1 MSNPNAP
8 NQTVALEDLYT
19 ALSTVSS
26 EVIHEIAH
34 TLLFLRQLA
43 NLAKGGAGAAEEFM
57 SFADQE
63 IARLERLLGNLRRFK
78 GSVPQRGSVRLLE
91 VVQPIL
97 VGLTSAADGFPRGE
111 VDVPSALTIS
121 EDPALVAQALRNLLE
136 HARDTAGMHGAFGIR
151 AVVPQV
157 AGSGTASLQV
167 WDSGPEV
174 PTAARSSL
182 FLPWHVRENNHPL
195 RLAIVRSL
203 VRGFGWSLTYKRSA
217 DFNEYHISV
226 PKTAV
231 EVP

>member
-1 MSNPNAP
+1 MSSPNAHA
-8 NQTVALEDLYT
+8 QTVALDDLYT
-19 ALSTVSS
+19 ALGAVSA

-43 NLAKGGAGAAEEFM
+43 NLAGGSTGAAQEVM
-57 SFADQE
+57 TFAGQE

-78 GSVPQRGSVRLLE
+78 GSTSQRGSVPLLAT
-91 VVQPIL
+91 VQPIL
-97 VGLTSAADGFPRGE
+97 VSLTGSTDGSPRCE
-111 VDVPSALTIS
+111 VDVPSTLTLS

-136 HARDTAGMHGAFGIR
+136 HARDMAGASGTFGIR
-151 AVVPQV
+151 ASASQA
-157 AGSGTASLQV
+157 AGSGALSLQV

-174 PTAARSSL
+174 PAAARSSL
-182 FLPWHVRENNHPL
+182 FLPWQTRENNHPL

-203 VRGFGWSLTYKRSA
+203 VRGFGWTLTYKCSA
-217 DFNEYHISV
+217 DCNEYHLSV

>member
-1 MSNPNAP
+1 MSNPNAS
-8 NQTVALEDLYT
+8 NQMVALDDLYT
-19 ALSTVSS
+19 ALSAVSS
-26 EVIHEIAH
+26 EVSHEIAH

-43 NLAKGGAGAAEEFM
+43 NLAKGGAGAAEEFI
-57 SFADQE
+57 SFAEQE

-78 GSVPQRGSVRLLE
+78 GSVPRRGFVQLLE
-91 VVQPIL
+91 IVQAIL
-97 VGLTSAADGFPRGE
+97 VSLTGDVDGAPRSE

-136 HARDTAGMHGAFGIR
+136 HARDTAGTSGAFGIR
-151 AVVPQV
+151 AVVPQ
-157 AGSGTASLQV
+157 ATGSGALSLQV

-182 FLPWHVRENNHPL
+182 FLPWHARENNHPL

-203 VRGFGWSLTYKRSA
+203 VRGFGWSLTYKRIA
-217 DFNEYHISV
+217 DCNEYHISV

-231 EVP
+231 EVQ